1 MSELPLFTTFQAPRH
16 PQLFRALQAAGPSR
30 AWQIMAEL
38 RDLDEPFYL
47 AQAEPTA
54 EELAT
59 RTATFMR
66 SLPELPQE
74 RIPEEAERF
83 ASYGPRLQFEAT
95 FIHLWLRD
103 RKTLFEEVVDA
114 IGLEHLAEAK
124 ARRSGV
130 LLLPLHIGPSYAAI
144 PLVAHFTPLKTLF
157 NKMNFD
163 EIKAWSCPDLEVQ
176 GMQLGSGN
184 AAMEAIRV
192 LRADETFC
200 MFPEMDP
207 RHVTDQHHVP
217 VPFLGSEVLAPL
229 GPVALSRA
237 SGAPMLPVVLRST
250 DPGRFELRF
259 LPPLGPPRS
268 RGDVERTLL
277 HLWHVLE
284 TELMRDHFGDWE
296 MWFSFDKMLPGVQPE
311 LVGA

>member
-16 PQLFRALQAAGPSR
+16 PQLFRALQAAGPRR
-30 AWQIMAEL
+30 AWQLMAEL

-59 RTATFMR
+59 RTAAFMR
-66 SLPELPQE
+66 SLPALPQE
-74 RIPEEAERF
+74 RIPEEAQRF
-83 ASYGPRLQFEAT
+83 ADYGPQLQFETT

-103 RKTLFEEVVDA
+103 RRTLLEEVVDA
-114 IGLEHLAEAK
+114 SGLEHLAEAK
-124 ARRSGV
+124 ARRSGI

-144 PLVAHFTPLKTLF
+144 PLAGQFTPLKTLF

-163 EIKAWSCPDLEVQ
+163 EIKAWSCPDLDVQ
-176 GMQLGSGN
+176 GMQLGHGN

-192 LRADETFC
+192 LRNDETFC

-207 RHVTDQHHVP
+207 RHTTDQHHVS
-217 VPFLGSEVLAPL
+217 VPFLGSQVLAPL

-237 SGAPMLPVVLRST
+237 SGAPMLPMVLRSAGE
-250 DPGRFELRF
+250 GRFDFRF
-259 LPPLGPPRS
+259 LPPLDTPRS
-268 RGDVERTLL
+268 RDEVDGTLL
-277 HLWHVLE
+277 QLWAVIE
-284 TELMRDHFGDWE
+284 EELVRGHFGDWE